1 LISLDQ
7 EITPFFRG
15 EIFTFDAG
23 VPWWD
28 LCQWPFKKL
37 RRPAQG
43 ARRIVAVGIPT
54 EVPKGHMATMATM
67 ATGPKETWEKKR
79 MCSLYPER
87 KNEDTKNAE
96 YEIMFFQNTSRK

>member
-1 LISLDQ
+1 MISLDQ

-15 EIFTFDAG
+15 EIFTFDAS

-67 ATGPKETWEKKR
+67 ATGPKETWEKKE
-79 MCSLYPER
+79 CVHYIR
-87 KNEDTKNAE
+87 KGKMKILKMLNMK
-96 YEIMFFQNTSRK
+96 